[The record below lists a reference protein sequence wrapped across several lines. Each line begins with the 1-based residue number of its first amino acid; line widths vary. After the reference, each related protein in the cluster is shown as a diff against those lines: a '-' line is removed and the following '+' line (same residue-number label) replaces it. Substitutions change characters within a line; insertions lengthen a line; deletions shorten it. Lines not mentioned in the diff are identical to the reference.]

1 MDEKWAMDRVPPVDG
16 LNKSLISID
25 LNRNTMIDMN
35 GGLNKMNDETLDAL
49 KCGDLFVLQKKQGYR
64 YSLDAYLLAAFV
76 EESPGAQVLDIG
88 SGSGVISL
96 LLAAMKGL
104 SVTGVEIQEPIAD
117 MARRSVQ
124 HAGLQERI
132 EIVSADIREYDGPPV
147 DAIVSNPP
155 YRPVRTGRINS
166 DQGKAVARHEICLDL
181 ETLLV
186 CSKVLLKPGGRF
198 YLVYPA
204 WRLPDMITAMRSHR
218 VEPKRIMFVH
228 STIQSPAEICLVC
241 GTKDGGRE
249 LCVNRP
255 FPVFAHE
262 GIYTQEMEG
271 VFRELRLPKSH

>member
-1 MDEKWAMDRVPPVDG
+1 MSMDLRRSM
-16 LNKSLISID
+16 
-25 LNRNTMIDMN
+25 TIDMKN
-35 GGLNKMNDETLDAL
+35 VLKKMDDETLDAL
-49 KCGDLFVLQKKQGYR
+49 KCGNIFVLQKKQGYR

-104 SVTGVEIQEPIAD
+104 SVTGVEIQESVAE

-124 HAGLQERI
+124 HAGLQGRI

-147 DAIVSNPP
+147 DAVVSNPP

-166 DQGKAVARHEICLDL
+166 DKGKAVARHEISLDL
-181 ETLLV
+181 ETLLA

-198 YLVYPA
+198 YLVYPV
-204 WRLPDMITAMRSHR
+204 WRLPDLITAMRSHR
-218 VEPKRIMFVH
+218 VEPKRVMFIH

-241 GTKDGGRE
+241 GTKHGGRE
-249 LCVNRP
+249 LCVERP
-255 FPVFAHE
+255 FSVFTHG